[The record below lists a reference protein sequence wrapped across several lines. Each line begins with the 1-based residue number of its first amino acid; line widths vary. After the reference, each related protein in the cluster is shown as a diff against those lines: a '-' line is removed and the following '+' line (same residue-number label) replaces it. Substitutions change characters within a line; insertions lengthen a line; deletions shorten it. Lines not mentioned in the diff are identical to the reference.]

1 MKREILEIAKALDD
15 RITQLKTIIETMQ
28 RTSEKCN
35 MTGKQPLVRFL
46 NRRRYVDE
54 PTQGVMLLFDRDN
67 THGYE
72 IEITVEM
79 LDKLIAIF
87 EEDLKTQEDLYESL

>member
-1 MKREILEIAKALDD
+1 MKRETFERAKAVDA
-15 RITQLKTIIETMQ
+15 RITQLKGIVETMR
-28 RTSEKCN
+28 RTSDKC
-35 MTGKQPLVRFL
+35 GKSNKPPLIRLL
-46 NRRRYVDE
+46 NQRRYSDE